1 MRANRYRMRFSA
13 RCAPALVAVV
23 WLLGGVAPAAADPTI
38 IVVPPGALA
47 PPPYAQT
54 LSCWSDVRLYETLRD
69 GYFPYCREKLRYRP
83 GKLECFQI
91 VDQVCTVLLP
101 GSLQPVETRSPL
113 QRQVIPCPDGPEPP
127 VCRRLDVR

>member
-1 MRANRYRMRFSA
+1 MRANRYRMRLSA
-13 RCAPALVAVV
+13 RRARALVTALGLLAVGAPAT
-23 WLLGGVAPAAADPTI
+23 ADPTI
-38 IVVPPGALA
+38 IVVPPGAVA

-83 GKLECFQI
+83 GRLECFQI

-113 QRQVIPCPDGPEPP
+113 QRQVIACPDGPEPP